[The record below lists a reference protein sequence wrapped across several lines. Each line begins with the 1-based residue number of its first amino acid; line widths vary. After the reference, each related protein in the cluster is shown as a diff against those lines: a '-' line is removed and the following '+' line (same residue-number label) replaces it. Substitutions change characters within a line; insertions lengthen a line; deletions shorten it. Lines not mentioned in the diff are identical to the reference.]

1 MTLHLDRILEEMKL
15 WIETE
20 IFDIIIL
27 LIIKEKVMKYFL
39 FVLVFIPIV
48 SIAQT
53 ATILEKAY
61 PHQSGG
67 IARVSKLSEMQ
78 ADSIAPDTT
87 GMRNLSS
94 VELAKEMVPGW
105 NVGNSLDATG
115 GETSWGNPLIS
126 QQLIDSVKAAGFN
139 AVRIPIAWSSHF
151 SNATTFIIDPAFMSR
166 VEEVV
171 NYVLNDNMYAI
182 INIHWDGGWMQPTYA
197 QQTYVN
203 NRLAI
208 MWQQIAVYFRDYGDH
223 LLFAGM
229 NEVMVTGNYGT
240 PTPEYYT
247 VQNSFNQT
255 FVTTVRSTGGCNVY
269 RHLAVQGFNTN
280 IDQTVSGFKIPT
292 DVTQNRLMVEVHYYD
307 PYDFTINTGSGYV
320 TQWGNN
326 APKSESWANESWADG
341 EFQKMKTN
349 YIDKGYAVILG
360 EYGVVARLN
369 LGTTALNAS
378 FAKYR
383 RYYMDYIT
391 RSLERHGLV
400 PFYWDNGGTDNL
412 GMGIFNRSN
421 GAQAYPDIV
430 KAVVDTNDINNTS
443 TSVGMLDLH
452 SNPTTFS
459 LMQNYPN
466 PFNPSTTISFS
477 LPSKS
482 IVSLK
487 VFDLTGKENAT
498 IVSQELSA
506 GTYSRQWNAAHMSS
520 GIYFYRLQAG
530 SFTETK
536 KLVLL
541 K

>member
-1 MTLHLDRILEEMKL
+1 MK
-15 WIETE
+15 
-20 IFDIIIL
+20 D
-27 LIIKEKVMKYFL
+27 FL
-39 FVLVFIPIV
+39 FVLIFIPVV

-53 ATILEKAY
+53 ATIHEKAY
-61 PHQSGG
+61 QYQSGD
-67 IARVSKLSEMQ
+67 IARIVKGSEAQ

-87 GMRNLSS
+87 GMGALSS

-105 NVGNSLDATG
+105 NVGNSLDAIPT
-115 GETSWGNPLIS
+115 ETSWGNPLIT
-126 QQLIDSVKAAGFN
+126 QGLIDSVKAAGFN
-139 AVRIPIAWSSHF
+139 AVRIPVAWSSHF
-151 SNATTFIIDPAFMSR
+151 SNATTFTIDPTFMSR

-182 INIHWDGGWMQPTYA
+182 INIHWDSGWMIPTD
-197 QQTYVN
+197 TEKVYVN

-208 MWQQIAVYFRDYGDH
+208 MWQQIAVYFRDYDYH
-223 LLFAGM
+223 LIFAGM
-229 NEVMVTGNYGT
+229 NEVHFDYSN
-240 PTPEYYT
+240 PKQEYYN
-247 VQNSFNQT
+247 VHNSFNQT
-255 FVTTVRSTGGCNVY
+255 FVTTVRSTGGCNTY
-269 RHLAVQGFNTN
+269 RYLAVQGF
-280 IDQTVSGFKIPT
+280 IIPT
-292 DVTQNRLMVEVHYYD
+292 DVTQSRLIVEVHYYD
-307 PYDFTINTGSGYV
+307 PYNFTINTGTGYT

-326 APKSESWANESWADG
+326 ATIKTDTWANESWADG

-400 PFYWDNGGTDNL
+400 PFYWDDGGS
-412 GMGIFNRSN
+412 MGIFNRST
-421 GAQAYPDIV
+421 GAQVYPDII
-430 KAVVDTNDINNTS
+430 KALVDTNDINNTG
-443 TSVGMLDLH
+443 TGVGMLDLY
-452 SNPTTFS
+452 SNPAKYS
-459 LMQNYPN
+459 LIQNYPN

-487 VFDLTGKENAT
+487 VFDLTGKEIAI

-506 GTYSRQWNAAHMSS
+506 GTYSRQWNAANMSS
-520 GIYFYRLQAG
+520 GIYFYQLQAG
-530 SFTETK
+530 TYTETK

-541 K
+541 R